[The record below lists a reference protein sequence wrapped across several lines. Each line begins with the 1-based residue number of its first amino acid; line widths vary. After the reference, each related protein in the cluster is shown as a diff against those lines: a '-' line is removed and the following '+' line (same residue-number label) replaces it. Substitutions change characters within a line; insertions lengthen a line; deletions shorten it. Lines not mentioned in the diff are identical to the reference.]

1 MERKYVVSDRAAPS
15 EGPPQA
21 SGFRSQTWVPRC
33 AACCRISMSARGSA
47 AMLAFLAAVCG
58 VTGGLLLPLSRLHDR
73 CTEVLYDDGQEKGAT
88 ANVEWCGPNCSAT
101 DPNNSRQ
108 YVPLGETGTV
118 RMHVTQDMPGPVH
131 LFYRLENFYQT
142 GRKYVKSR
150 SDQQLAG
157 IDVLMNSGSYSWSS
171 SSNVEDL
178 EVKAAFGS
186 CEPLR
191 LPRGASSQASCTWNS
206 SDAAARK
213 AQRQSLNL
221 SSSAPPAPEPT
232 PCKIMWPCGLVA
244 GSFFNDVFTSP
255 SHNDSWTETGI
266 AWSSDTLG
274 GRYANPTKD
283 TAGWD
288 YAEEVA
294 KGSSSFYYMLY
305 QQYPH
310 FPRLKEEGVENE
322 HFIIWMRTAALPTFR
337 NVYAKLKVDK
347 LSAGE
352 TVEVR
357 VASRFDV
364 SAFGGKKSL
373 VLCSDHVVGQVFGS
387 TFLVL
392 AACAGAAGVLLFVMD
407 MKEDRILY
415 VDGIRSNYKW
425 NGRNAVKVD

>member
-1 MERKYVVSDRAAPS
+1 MEHQYVVSDRAAPS
-15 EGPPQA
+15 EGPRLA
-21 SGFRSQTWVPRC
+21 SGFRAQTEVPRC
-33 AACCRISMSARGSA
+33 AACCCVNASARGSA
-47 AMLAFLAAVCG
+47 AMLVLLAAACA
-58 VTGGLLLPLSRLHDR
+58 VTGGLLLPLSRHQDQ
-73 CTEVLYDDGQEKGAT
+73 CIEVLYDDGQEDGTA
-88 ANVEWCGPNCSAT
+88 ANVEWCGSNCSAT

-108 YVPLGETGTV
+108 RVRLGETGTV
-118 RMHVTQDMPGPVH
+118 RMHVTQDMPGPVY
-131 LFYRLENFYQT
+131 LFYRLEEFYQT
-142 GRKYVKSR
+142 GRKYVQSR

-157 IDVLMNSGSYSWSS
+157 IDVLLNSGSYSWSS
-171 SSNVEDL
+171 SSNMNDP
-178 EVKAAFGS
+178 EVKAAFSS

-191 LPRGASSQASCTWNS
+191 LPNGASSQASCTWNS
-206 SDAAARK
+206 SDAAAIR

-221 SSSAPPAPEPT
+221 SSSAKPSPEPK

-255 SHNDSWTETGI
+255 SHNESWTETGI

-274 GRYANPTKD
+274 GRYANPTKA

-364 SAFGGKKSL
+364 SAFDGRKSL
-373 VLCSDHVVGQVFGS
+373 VLCSGHVVGQVFGS

-392 AACAGAAGVLLFVMD
+392 AACAGIAGVLLFVLD
-407 MKEDRILY
+407 KREDRMLY
-415 VDGIRSNYKW
+415 IDGIRSNYNW